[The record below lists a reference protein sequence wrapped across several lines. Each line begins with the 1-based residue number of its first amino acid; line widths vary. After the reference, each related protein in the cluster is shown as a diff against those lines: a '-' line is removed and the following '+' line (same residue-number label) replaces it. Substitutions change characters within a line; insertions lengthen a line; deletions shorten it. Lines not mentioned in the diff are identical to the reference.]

1 MDRHAGGTVS
11 RLRDTP
17 ALATAHRFAGSP
29 GSLVGSAAVLA
40 LLCSS
45 GCVSL
50 WPTVHAHVPAPPA
63 DVRSCAAAQAKEL
76 GYRVTPDTTHG
87 SVTAEK
93 TLPFRQNGPDVTV
106 YSVKNVLAVS
116 LQSDASVHGSTMNVT
131 AQTISVQ
138 QSRRGMADVPVTA
151 TGEVRA
157 DADTLLARCRHL
169 APGTSLP

>member
-1 MDRHAGGTVS
+1 
-11 RLRDTP
+11 
-17 ALATAHRFAGSP
+17 
-29 GSLVGSAAVLA
+29 
-40 LLCSS
+40 
-45 GCVSL
+45 
-50 WPTVHAHVPAPPA
+50 VHAHVPAPPA
-63 DVRSCAAAQAKEL
+63 DVRSCATAQAREL

-116 LQSDASVHGSTMNVT
+116 LQSDVPVHGSTMNVT

-151 TGEVRA
+151 SGEVRA